1 MVKKQWMGD
10 KMRKKLNLSK
20 FNIFLEKMHDEIIT
34 RIIVEN
40 DKLSLH
46 IDDLHFLKNI

>member
-34 RIIVEN
+34 RIMIVYN
-40 DKLSLH
+40 KVCNLG
-46 IDDLHFLKNI
+46 